1 MLKDCCICHNPS
13 ATHLCLNC
21 SRPICSTCWKKAAR
35 GGIYCCRA
43 CLSAGG
49 PAPATSS
56 PRPAQPSTGAQAQ
69 QQERGTFMGNILQF
83 PKPGKQAQPHETN
96 ADGQPLTTS
105 EMTQEQ
111 LRARRIRRVESAKV
125 ARPLHETVML
135 FALKLWLV
143 LGPPAFVVLTVFEVA
158 YIFSSLLP
166 PGDSGDKIIFF
177 GALFVDLAMMFT
189 TFGVSIKRRDLAEKR
204 ELHGSVAN

>member
-1 MLKDCCICHNPS
+1 
-13 ATHLCLNC
+13 
-21 SRPICSTCWKKAAR
+21 
-35 GGIYCCRA
+35 
-43 CLSAGG
+43 
-49 PAPATSS
+49 
-56 PRPAQPSTGAQAQ
+56 
-69 QQERGTFMGNILQF
+69 MGKLLQF
-83 PKPGKQAQPHETN
+83 LKPKQQGQPHETT

-125 ARPLHETVML
+125 ARPVHESIML

-143 LGPPAFVVLTVFEVA
+143 LGPPVFVALTVFEVA

-177 GALFVDLAMMFT
+177 
-189 TFGVSIKRRDLAEKR
+189 
-204 ELHGSVAN
+204 